1 VSETSRAV
9 DLNLVHYR
17 ELSIVGSEWVGTP
30 PNSRLE
36 CYGQAH
42 DLLSSGGLRL
52 ERLVTRRCSLDTLVE
67 AFADVQSL
75 DALKI
80 VLTP

>member
-1 VSETSRAV
+1 
-9 DLNLVHYR
+9 VHYR

-36 CYGQAH
+36 CYQQAH
-42 DLLSSGGLRL
+42 ELLSSGQLQL

-67 AFADVQSL
+67 AFADVEGL